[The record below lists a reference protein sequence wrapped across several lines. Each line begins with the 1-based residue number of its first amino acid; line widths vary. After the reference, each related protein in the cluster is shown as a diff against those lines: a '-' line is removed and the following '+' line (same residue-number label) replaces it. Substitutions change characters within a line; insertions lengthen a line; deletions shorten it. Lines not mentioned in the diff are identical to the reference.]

1 MSQSPTSQQ
10 PTLTHRQL
18 SLFRAIMVH
27 GSLNRAAQA
36 CATSQPTLS
45 RELARMEQQLDFALF
60 DRVRG
65 RLRPTLRSLALFQ
78 EVERSFILNPAVT
91 LSSRSDLADT
101 KAAEGG

>member
-1 MSQSPTSQQ
+1 
-10 PTLTHRQL
+10 
-18 SLFRAIMVH
+18 
-27 GSLNRAAQA
+27 
-36 CATSQPTLS
+36 
-45 RELARMEQQLDFALF
+45 MEQQLDFALF